1 MTNIKWGQIAIVSN
15 IRENCDLIP
24 LISLVLILQVAS
36 FSAWSDCDEDSDVQ
50 TFFDR
55 LSGAWQGEAVTTPVG
70 PLPYDISFKRR
81 EPFWIYGQAMPG
93 AAVHHWGFYCEHGE
107 LWLRFLTTF
116 RGNRDP
122 ILLQAISITDTQTL
136 FKAKTPAFL
145 QVKIRPG
152 QTHSS
157 FEVMHH
163 GERHVLIEL
172 KRATE

>member
-1 MTNIKWGQIAIVSN
+1 MTKIKWGQIAIVSN
-15 IRENCDLIP
+15 IRENCDLTL

-36 FSAWSDCDEDSDVQ
+36 FSAWSGCDEDSDVQ

-122 ILLQAISITDTQTL
+122 IVLQAISITDTQTL
-136 FKAKTPAFL
+136 FKAKTPAL
-145 QVKIRPG
+145 ARVTKIGRD
-152 QTHSS
+152 
-157 FEVMHH
+157 
-163 GERHVLIEL
+163 VLMTPNI
-172 KRATE
+172 AWWVA